1 MQFYYF
7 YAFLAFALALPVV
20 FAGRARALASAR

>member
-7 YAFLAFALALPVV
+7 YAFLAFALALPIV
-20 FAGRARALASAR
+20 FGSRAREHPG